1 MNLKYIFTIVIFTF
15 QIYFIYRSV
24 RGLDK
29 NNDIVDIS
37 TINSFF
43 LLFLAHD
50 NLMFLFIL
58 YIMILIDLISK
69 F

>member
-58 YIMILIDLISK
+58 YIMILVDLISK

>member
-1 MNLKYIFTIVIFTF
+1 MHLKYIFTIVIFTF

>member
-1 MNLKYIFTIVIFTF
+1 MHLKYIFTIVIFTF

-29 NNDIVDIS
+29 NNDVVDIS
-37 TINSFF
+37 TINCFF